1 MKLVL
6 FDLDGTLCNS
16 LQGITD
22 SLNRSL
28 EQCNFPTFT
37 ADQVSGMVGKS
48 VIYLCQR
55 AMPHGHENDWEKV
68 RDLFLAD
75 YAKHLTDTTK
85 PYPGIV
91 DAVIALHD
99 RGYLLAVVTNKPHRH
114 ATEMISVLFPNRG
127 EAFAQVQGQ
136 SSKFLLKPDPESLFF
151 VMDTLGVKPEDAV
164 YVGDSDV
171 DLRFAENANL
181 PFIGCAWGFRGRD
194 ALLRAGAKLVADE
207 PSELVGLVE
216 SL

>member
-28 EQCNFPTFT
+28 EQCSFPTFT

-55 AMPHGHENDWEKV
+55 AMPRGHENDWEKV
-68 RDLFLAD
+68 RDLFLVD
-75 YAKHLTDTTK
+75 YAKHLTDTTR

-91 DAVIALHD
+91 EAVTALKE

-114 ATEMISVLFPNRG
+114 ATEMISVLFPHHG

-151 VMDTLGVKPEDAV
+151 VMNTLGVKPEDAV

-171 DLRFAENANL
+171 DLRFAENASL

-194 ALLRAGAKLVADE
+194 ALLRAGATLVADQ